1 MRKLS
6 IIGAVALLAACAFGG
21 GLELYT
27 FPPATVA
34 TNEGSTVSI
43 PLKVT
48 GKPVEINVA
57 VTSGSTSTVAIAS
70 TSGYGSSTA
79 GAKTLLAT
87 YTNDAANLST
97 QLAST
102 VYLYG
107 DLITATVSNAW
118 TNTVTWQI
126 NVLVNTDP

>member
-1 MRKLS
+1 MRKLTL
-6 IIGAVALLAACAFGG
+6 IIGAGLLVAACALAG

-27 FPPATVA
+27 FPPTTVA

-43 PLKVT
+43 PLRVT

-79 GAKTLLAT
+79 GEIGR
-87 YTNDAANLST
+87 
-97 QLAST
+97 ASCRER
-102 VYLYG
+102 
-107 DLITATVSNAW
+107 VSDY
-118 TNTVTWQI
+118 V
-126 NVLVNTDP
+126 